1 MTTRTSKGTAK
12 KKVTARKGG
21 ARKKASK
28 RTTEIATPARAAKK
42 KAPARSAAVRPGPK
56 AGRHSSPQ
64 APPKPAPTPTDPV
77 ATPGPSV
84 SAQQVNLGHIFALR
98 PRVRTG
104 FSPEAFRDAARA
116 LADEKYPTLQDAAR
130 AVAEKAIELSNAAPG
145 REPFQRR

>member
-42 KAPARSAAVRPGPK
+42 KAPAVRPGPK

-64 APPKPAPTPTDPV
+64 APPEPAPTPTDPV

-104 FSPEAFRDAARA
+104 FSPEAFRDAVRA

-130 AVAEKAIELSNAAPG
+130 AVAGKAIELSNAAPG